1 VKIKTI
7 LFFSILTAFLVPNVC
22 GARVDVSTDASAQIE
37 MNLRLEIPN
46 NLYLR
51 IGTPGSQVDTVRFNV
66 TGLPQSQP
74 KVQGDYR
81 PIIEINS
88 NIPTGCDLS
97 ADSTGGLRGPAANIP
112 FSSISFEGTGAL
124 ASIKGT
130 FNGTADQTIYHISGK
145 GKKQGTLS
153 FVYNNTYGYPPGT
166 YTGTVT
172 FTLSTP

>member
-1 VKIKTI
+1 M
-7 LFFSILTAFLVPNVC
+7 
-22 GARVDVSTDASAQIE
+22 DVSTDASAQIE

-46 NLYLR
+46 KLYLR

-74 KVQGDYR
+74 KVEGDYR
-81 PIIEINS
+81 PVIEINS
-88 NIPTGCDLS
+88 NMPTGCDLT

-112 FSSISFEGTGAL
+112 ITTISFEGMGAF
-124 ASIKGT
+124 SNVKGT
-130 FNGTADQTIYHISGK
+130 FNGTVDQKIYRIPGK
-145 GKKQGTLS
+145 GKKQGILS

-166 YTGTVT
+166 YVGTVT